1 MTSHKVHS
9 TATEKDPNEGRE
21 KDKMTVS
28 FAAEDV
34 ANSTF
39 MESNEEDVQVLE
51 DVQGPSQGLDT
62 TMGIDDGEGGPSR
75 AAETTTSMTGEESII
90 YDDSSDDEDLDD
102 FERSFDEIEDMRL
115 KENGFTM
122 NTKTGERVTR
132 NTSKESITPDFRGV
146 RYALAFINPET
157 GIYEDSAFT
166 ANFVENHKRTWIAMP
181 ENYRS
186 ACQDR
191 GWKKAMKIATRR
203 ARAFQS
209 EASID
214 LDPHTEPHNSN
225 L

>member
-1 MTSHKVHS
+1 GPVSTAGSPKKQSIIRPTSKSGTVNNPYQILSNEKPVDEAPTVVNSGFKTTSLKPANATNVITSKHSSTNVHNTTTTKEPSTMTSHKVHS

-21 KDKMTVS
+21 KDKITVS

-102 FERSFDEIEDMRL
+102 FERSFDEI
-115 KENGFTM
+115 
-122 NTKTGERVTR
+122 
-132 NTSKESITPDFRGV
+132 
-146 RYALAFINPET
+146 
-157 GIYEDSAFT
+157 
-166 ANFVENHKRTWIAMP
+166 
-181 ENYRS
+181 
-186 ACQDR
+186 
-191 GWKKAMKIATRR
+191 
-203 ARAFQS
+203 
-209 EASID
+209 
-214 LDPHTEPHNSN
+214 
-225 L
+225 